1 MMSNRTTRIFPVVVL
16 AAVSSAA
23 LGHHSFATHFDFE
36 NIIELSGTLTS
47 VEIKSP
53 HSFLGVDVVQDD
65 GSVVNWD
72 IEAHSTA
79 LLRRAGITPET
90 LLVGD
95 PIRIRGPRSR
105 RPELNL
111 MFGSELF
118 TSDGGEFETLASIR
132 RPPEYRITDQRD
144 DVSGLERFTGR
155 WLSFVSG
162 QRISDT
168 PLPLNEAGLSA
179 RAAYD
184 PQDTPAMNCIPPNLP
199 SILFVPYLYDV
210 RLDGNELLLHHEYFD
225 IERTVMLGSEA
236 PDGSEPDFGQRVGRF
251 TGDAIVIEST
261 NFPPNRAGLAASL
274 ELNGNGFDVPS
285 SEQKRFT
292 ERYTGNEDGGELTVE
307 YTLEDP
313 VYLSEPYS
321 SEIVFHRVP
330 EDTPMY
336 EFPCDADIATR
347 STLNAA
353 PREE

>member
-1 MMSNRTTRIFPVVVL
+1 MAAGTKRFVFVVVS
-16 AAVSSAA
+16 AFWSAAA

-36 NIIELSGTLTS
+36 NIIELRGTLTS
-47 VEIKSP
+47 VEIRSP
-53 HSFLGVDVVQDD
+53 HSFLGVAVVQED
-65 GSVVNWD
+65 GGVVNWD

-105 RPELNL
+105 RPELDL

-118 TSDGGEFETLASIR
+118 TSDGGEFETLQSIR
-132 RPPEYRITDQRD
+132 RPAEYRITDQREGL
-144 DVSGLERFTGR
+144 SGIERFTGR

-168 PLPLNEAGLSA
+168 PLPLNAAGLTA

-184 PQDTPAMNCIPPNLP
+184 PQDTVAMNCVPPNMP
-199 SILFVPYLYDV
+199 SILFAPYLFDV
-210 RLDGNELLLHHEYFD
+210 IVEGDDLLLHHEYFAVG
-225 IERTVMLGSEA
+225 RRVTLGSTM
-236 PDGSEPDFGQRVGRF
+236 PDTSSPEFGERVGRHENE
-251 TGDAIVIEST
+251 AIIIEST
-261 NFPPNRAGLAASL
+261 NFLPNRAGLAASF
-274 ELNGNGFDVPS
+274 EPNGNGFDIPS
-285 SEQKRFT
+285 SDQKRLT
-292 ERYTGNEDGGELTVE
+292 ERYTLNEDGGELRIQ

-313 VYLSEPYS
+313 VYLAQPYT
-321 SEIVFHRVP
+321 SEIVYHRVP

-336 EFPCDADIATR
+336 DFPCDAGIATR